1 MSVVD
6 LYLTVAESIGQL
18 INASLR
24 IALFMDIKLFQIIH
38 Q

>member
-6 LYLTVAESIGQL
+6 LYLTVAESFGQL
-18 INASLR
+18 VNTFLR
-24 IALFMDIKLFQIIH
+24 IALFIDIKLFQIIR